1 MLPAEPFRPKRADW
15 LQAAAVALAL
25 FAVYAATA
33 PRTVALED
41 DGLFILSSYF
51 LGIEHPPGYPLFIWI
66 GHLFTYLPFG
76 SVAYRVHLA
85 SALFGALTGG
95 AAWLCAR
102 ALIGGRLPAYLAAFA
117 LGVSPVFW
125 SQAIIA
131 EVYTLNTFFFLVLVF
146 MGLQACPPS
155 TLAPANPGASRWLPW
170 MALVFGLSLS
180 NHYPLMLLV
189 APAFVILLWPLRREL
204 LSRFGTLSWLVIV
217 GVLPYA
223 WMVRRSWQPLPISF
237 NGPLETIQE
246 ILFFVG
252 RKGYAGVDHSVSA
265 GWLDRVR
272 FFEFFGGELLR
283 QFAVVG
289 TLLAVAGFVVQWRI
303 LGQRVAAF
311 LSVAFLM
318 PSAVL
323 LLLLGFD
330 YDSFRAHV
338 FHVYPLPAYAVC
350 ALWTGLGFAWAVERY
365 ARRPSH
371 AAVAEAALLAL
382 IFAFGAR
389 INLLATDDWGA
400 RYAQAV
406 LKALPKNAVVIV
418 TGDPD
423 LAPIAYF
430 HMIENWR
437 PDITMYEPKSMILG
451 NRLFHPL
458 RTDEE
463 TGKRI
468 MDEMIDGQSAPVV
481 FTLDT
486 YPRYAQRDHWLYV
499 EVDKSSTDPQR
510 VTVDIPEEAVRFFE
524 ESILGVDD
532 TSAWVAFIQGELRRH
547 YAMLLARSLPR
558 GQTLDE
564 RTRRHLD
571 LLGKN
576 FYGALGI
583 AEGLMANKAGY
594 SAGVVG
600 GFLDRARDAMP
611 SDVPKEH
618 LSRFFYIRGI
628 LRINLRDGPGA
639 TRDLE
644 TAVSVS
650 PSPSNPAFKA
660 LGDHYRETGDEA
672 AAAAVEERVKQLK
685 RRRGG

>member
-15 LQAAAVALAL
+15 LQAGGVALAL
-25 FAVYAATA
+25 FALYAWSA

-51 LGIEHPPGYPLFIWI
+51 LGIEHPPGYPLFTLI

-85 SALFGALTGG
+85 SALFGALTCG

-102 ALIGGRLPAYLAAFA
+102 ALIAGRLPAYLAAFA

-155 TLAPANPGASRWLPW
+155 TQAPVATSGGRMLPG

-204 LSRFGTLSWLVIV
+204 LSRFGVLSWLVIL
-217 GVLPYA
+217 GLLPYV
-223 WMVRRSWQPLPISF
+223 WMVRRSWQALPISF
-237 NGPLETIQE
+237 DGPLETIQE
-246 ILFFVG
+246 ILFFLG
-252 RKGYAGVDHSVSA
+252 RKGYAGIDHSVSA
-265 GWLDRVR
+265 GWLDRVK
-272 FFEFFGGELLR
+272 FFQFFGSQLLV
-283 QFAVVG
+283 QFALLG
-289 TLLAVAGFVVQWRI
+289 TLLAVAGFVVQWRL
-303 LGQRVAAF
+303 LGHRVAAF
-311 LSVAFLM
+311 LTAAFLM

-338 FHVYPLPAYAVC
+338 FHVYPLPAYAIG
-350 ALWTGLGFAWAVERY
+350 ALWLGLGFAWAVQRY

-371 AAVAEAALLAL
+371 AAVAGAALLAL

-389 INLLATDDWGA
+389 INLLAADDWGA
-400 RYAQAV
+400 RYAQTV
-406 LKALPKNAVVIV
+406 LKLLPKNAVVI
-418 TGDPD
+418 TLGDPD

-437 PDITMYEPKSMILG
+437 PDITLYEPKGLILG

-458 RTDEE
+458 RTSEE
-463 TGKRI
+463 SAQRI
-468 MDEMIDGQSAPVV
+468 LDEMIDRSGVPVV
-481 FTLDT
+481 FTLGT
-486 YPRYAQRDHWLYV
+486 YPRYAQRDRWLYV
-499 EVDKSSTDPQR
+499 EVDKSSTDGQR
-510 VTVDIPEEAVRFFE
+510 ITVDIPEEAVRFFE
-524 ESILGVDD
+524 ESILGVNDA
-532 TSAWVAFIQGELRRH
+532 SAWVAFFQGQLRGH
-547 YAMLLARSLPR
+547 YAKLLARSLQR
-558 GQTLDE
+558 GQPPDE
-564 RTRRHLD
+564 RTRRDLD
-571 LLGKN
+571 ILANN

-583 AEGLMANKAGY
+583 AEGLMANKDSY
-594 SAGVVG
+594 SAGLVG
-600 GFLDRARDAMP
+600 SFLDRAGQTMP
-611 SDVPKEH
+611 ADVPKDQ
-618 LSRFFYIRGI
+618 LSSFFYIRGV
-628 LRINLRDGPGA
+628 LRTHLRDNAGA
-639 TRDLE
+639 ARDLE
-644 TAVSVS
+644 SAVSVW
-650 PSPSNPAFKA
+650 PVPGNPAFKA
-660 LGDHYRETGDEA
+660 LQDHYRGTGDEGA
-672 AAAAVEERVKQLK
+672 ANAVEERMKQLK
-685 RRRGG
+685 RPKGG

>member
-1 MLPAEPFRPKRADW
+1 
-15 LQAAAVALAL
+15 
-25 FAVYAATA
+25 
-33 PRTVALED
+33 
-41 DGLFILSSYF
+41 
-51 LGIEHPPGYPLFIWI
+51 
-66 GHLFTYLPFG
+66 
-76 SVAYRVHLA
+76 
-85 SALFGALTGG
+85 
-95 AAWLCAR
+95 
-102 ALIGGRLPAYLAAFA
+102 
-117 LGVSPVFW
+117 
-125 SQAIIA
+125 
-131 EVYTLNTFFFLVLVF
+131 
-146 MGLQACPPS
+146 
-155 TLAPANPGASRWLPW
+155 
-170 MALVFGLSLS
+170 
-180 NHYPLMLLV
+180 
-189 APAFVILLWPLRREL
+189 
-204 LSRFGTLSWLVIV
+204 
-217 GVLPYA
+217 
-223 WMVRRSWQPLPISF
+223 
-237 NGPLETIQE
+237 
-246 ILFFVG
+246 
-252 RKGYAGVDHSVSA
+252 
-265 GWLDRVR
+265 
-272 FFEFFGGELLR
+272 
-283 QFAVVG
+283 
-289 TLLAVAGFVVQWRI
+289 
-303 LGQRVAAF
+303 
-311 LSVAFLM
+311 M

-571 LLGKN
+571 LLEKN

-583 AEGLMANKAGY
+583 AEGLMANEAGY
-594 SAGVVG
+594 PAGVVG

-628 LRINLRDGPGA
+628 LRVNLRDNPGA
-639 TRDLE
+639 ARDLE
-644 TAVSVS
+644 TAVSVW
-650 PSPSNPAFKA
+650 PAPSNPAFKA
-660 LGDHYRETGDEA
+660 LQDHYRQTGDEA

>member
-15 LQAAAVALAL
+15 LQAGVVAVALFAL
-25 FAVYAATA
+25 YAATA

-51 LGIEHPPGYPLFIWI
+51 LGIEHPPGYPLFTLI

-85 SALFGALTGG
+85 SALFGALTGA

-102 ALIGGRLPAYLAAFA
+102 VLIDGRLPAYLAALA

-155 TLAPANPGASRWLPW
+155 TLAPASPGASRMLPW

-180 NHYPLMLLV
+180 NHYPLMLLA
-189 APAFVILLWPLRREL
+189 APAFAILLWPLRREL
-204 LSRFGTLSWLVIV
+204 LNRFGVLSWLVIL
-217 GVLPYA
+217 GLLPYA
-223 WMVRRSWQPLPISF
+223 WMVRRSWQALPISF

-246 ILFFVG
+246 ILFFVS
-252 RKGYAGVDHSVSA
+252 RAGYAGVDHSVSA
-265 GWLDRVR
+265 DWLDRIK
-272 FFEFFGGELLR
+272 FFQFLGGELLV
-283 QFAVVG
+283 QFAVLG
-289 TLLAVAGFVVQWRI
+289 TLLAAVGFAVQWRI
-303 LGQRVAAF
+303 LGRRAGAF
-311 LSVAFLM
+311 LTVAFLM

-338 FHVYPLPAYAVC
+338 FHVYPLPAYAIC
-350 ALWTGLGFAWAVERY
+350 ALWMGLGFAWAVQRY

-371 AAVAEAALLAL
+371 AAVAAAALLAL
-382 IFAFGAR
+382 TFAFGAR
-389 INLLATDDWGA
+389 INLLATHDWGA

-418 TGDPD
+418 LGDPD
-423 LAPIAYF
+423 LAPMAYF
-430 HMIENWR
+430 HMIENSR
-437 PDITMYEPKSMILG
+437 PDITLYEPKGMILG
-451 NRLFHPL
+451 NRLSHPL
-458 RTDEE
+458 RTDEDAQQ
-463 TGKRI
+463 R
-468 MDEMIDGQSAPVV
+468 MLHEMIDRSSAPVV

-486 YPRYAQRDHWLYV
+486 YPRYAQRDRWLYV
-499 EVDKSSTDPQR
+499 EVDKSSTDGER
-510 VTVDIPEEAVRFFE
+510 VTVDIPEEAVQFFE

-532 TSAWVAFIQGELRRH
+532 ANAWVAFIQGELRRH
-547 YAMLLARSLPR
+547 YAMLLARSLPLD
-558 GQTLDE
+558 QPPDE

-571 LLGKN
+571 LLAKD

-583 AEGLMANKAGY
+583 AEGLMNKESY
-594 SAGVVG
+594 SVGVVG
-600 GFLDRARDAMP
+600 GFLEKARDAMP

-618 LSRFFYIRGI
+618 LSRFFYIRGVV
-628 LRINLRDGPGA
+628 RDNLRDSPGA
-639 TRDLE
+639 ARDLE
-644 TAVSVS
+644 TAVSVW
-650 PSPSNPAFKA
+650 PAPGNPAFKA
-660 LGDHYRETGDEA
+660 LQGHYRRTGEEGA
-672 AAAAVEERVKQLK
+672 ANAVEERVKQLK
-685 RRRGG
+685 LRKSR